1 MCEKYSAYFIL
12 YQTIH
17 GKGDIQFAANLSNF
31 AVWRTI
37 LKTVSVLSPSF
48 YVSLRQF
55 ASVCVALLSCDGN
68 AGFIDKNCF
77 RNVTSLCVVLRRFT
91 SNVQTETVRAYF
103 RGTVSVMRAVF
114 DISQMLL
121 QADTLVLI
129 YILSPMLFTH
139 APHVFP
145 RGFAAAVI
153 HLCGTMARLCHDVE
167 HPSAELQIS
176 INVFACCP
184 EPFRSHIR
192 YEGHS

>member
-1 MCEKYSAYFIL
+1 MFPIKASKLWIPFKLGSCVKKYSAYFIL

-68 AGFIDKNCF
+68 AGFIDKKCF

-103 RGTVSVMRAVF
+103 RGTVSVTRSGQGTYF
-114 DISQMLL
+114 L
-121 QADTLVLI
+121 QSSSKSFLGLDSVR
-129 YILSPMLFTH
+129 FW
-139 APHVFP
+139 
-145 RGFAAAVI
+145 
-153 HLCGTMARLCHDVE
+153 
-167 HPSAELQIS
+167 
-176 INVFACCP
+176 ACVDKR
-184 EPFRSHIR
+184 F
-192 YEGHS
+192 G